1 MGGIETAPD
10 LARTCVRR
18 FNGTRYARRARG
30 VSIISIAT
38 ATHLLGDLDLEILET
53 AARPGYGTSL
63 PVRKHQGEPG
73 HTGQTPTDPGRGHPQ
88 VSPQEVSPP
97 STLNIHTTP
106 RPGREPQGPDQL
118 SLLSTQSQTRT
129 MPILEW
135 PKYLEARW
143 IVRGDTKASYDNS
156 RLARHARRAAFL
168 RRLRGIR
175 LRIRVRTVS
184 LKNTKQKN

>member
-1 MGGIETAPD
+1 MCAAFQRDEI
-10 LARTCVRR
+10 R
-18 FNGTRYARRARG
+18 ARRG
-30 VSIISIAT
+30 VSIAT

-129 MPILEW
+129 MPIMEW
-135 PKYLEARW
+135 PNLEARW

-156 RLARHARRAAFL
+156 RRSPACSPSSVPTSSARHSVTDTRPH
-168 RRLRGIR
+168 
-175 LRIRVRTVS
+175 S
-184 LKNTKQKN
+184 